1 MTESTI
7 KPSDAAAAAIGRVKV
22 GDRVT
27 VERTVSESD
36 VYLFSG
42 IVGDLS
48 ANHLNER
55 HMKTTP
61 FGRRVVQGALLVGL
75 MSAAGAEFGIKHE
88 LPGAALGYDR
98 IRFLAPAFLGDT
110 VRVEYVVESVDL
122 ERSRIQS
129 ALEVFNQDDQLL
141 AVGQHLI
148 KVF

>member
-1 MTESTI
+1 MTESINESDNAATI
-7 KPSDAAAAAIGRVKV
+7 AIRRVQV

-75 MSAAGAEFGIKHE
+75 MSAAGAEFGIKHG

-98 IRFLAPAFLGDT
+98 IRFLAPTFIGDT
-110 VRVEYVVESVDL
+110 VRVDYVVESVVL
-122 ERSRIQS
+122 ERSRIHS
-129 ALEVFNQDDQLL
+129 KLEVFNQDNQLL
-141 AVGQHLI
+141 AVGEHLI